1 MLSEQAIRL
10 PNGVTLRYVE
20 QGPAGA
26 IPIILLHGFPDSWRS
41 YETVMAHLPPSIRV
55 IAPSQ
60 RGFGSSDKPVMGYH
74 PRDLAAD
81 LAEFMNLRRIPEA
94 IVAGHSMGAL
104 VAQRLALDFPDR
116 VAGLVLIGTFKSQA
130 DNAELREMI
139 ASLDTMKDP
148 VDADLVH
155 AFQAS
160 TIAQHVPEK
169 FFATILAES
178 ARVPIHVWRAVLKA
192 ILPYDDFAE
201 LPKISAPSMLC
212 WGERDGFSTYEQ
224 RQEIAQAI
232 AGTELRVYA
241 GAGHSLQ
248 WEEPQRFAADLVS
261 FMNTVGRRR
270 LVPKARA

>member
-26 IPIILLHGFPDSWRS
+26 IPIILLHGFPDSWLS
-41 YETVMAHLPPSIRV
+41 YETVMAHLPNSIRV
-55 IAPSQ
+55 IALSQ
-60 RGFGSSDKPVMGYH
+60 RGFGNSDKPAAGYQPH
-74 PRDLAAD
+74 DLAAD
-81 LAEFMNLRRIPEA
+81 LAEFMTLRRIPEA
-94 IVAGHSMGAL
+94 IIAGHSMGAL
-104 VAQRLALDFPDR
+104 VAQRFALDFPHR
-116 VAGLVLIGTFKSQA
+116 VAGLVLVGTFKSQA

-139 ASLDTMKDP
+139 ASLDTMTDP

-160 TIAQHVPEK
+160 TIAQQVPEK
-169 FFATILAES
+169 LFATILAES
-178 ARVPIHVWRAVLKA
+178 ARVPIHVWRSVLKA
-192 ILPYDDFAE
+192 VMAYDDFDE
-201 LPKISAPSMLC
+201 LPMISAPTILY

-224 RQEIAQAI
+224 QQEIAHAI
-232 AGTELRVYA
+232 AGAELRVYA

-248 WEEPQRFAADLVS
+248 WEEPHRFAADLVS

-270 LVPKARA
+270 LVAKARA

>member
-10 PNGVTLRYVE
+10 PNGMTLRYVE

-26 IPIILLHGFPDSWRS
+26 TPIILLHGFPDSWRS
-41 YETVMAHLPPSIRV
+41 YESVMAHMPTSIRL
-55 IAPSQ
+55 IALSQ
-60 RGFGSSDKPVMGYH
+60 RGFGNSDKPATGYH

-81 LAEFMNLRRIPEA
+81 LAEFMTLRRIPEA
-94 IVAGHSMGAL
+94 IVVGHSLGAL
-104 VAQRLALDFPDR
+104 VAQRFALDFPEH

-130 DNAELREMI
+130 ESAELREMI
-139 ASLDTMKDP
+139 ASLETMTDP
-148 VDADLVH
+148 VEADLVH

-160 TIAQHVPEK
+160 TIAQQVPEK

-178 ARVPIHVWRAVLKA
+178 ARVPIHVWRSVLRAVLA
-192 ILPYDDFAE
+192 YDDFDQ
-201 LPKISAPSMLC
+201 LPKVSAPTILY

-224 RQEIAQAI
+224 QQEIAHAI
-232 AGTELRVYA
+232 ADAELRVYA

-261 FMNTVGRRR
+261 FMNTIGRRR
-270 LVPKARA
+270 LAKARA